1 MPYNK
6 SDYQRLMEFHEETT
20 EDKKP
25 KKLTLKQLFEGQPKI
40 IKKKAQLKKKVE
52 LNKNLNKK

>member
-1 MPYNK
+1 
-6 SDYQRLMEFHEETT
+6 MEFHEETT